1 MSNNSSSSSS
11 SSNSSKSE
19 TKLLDHIIYSLIP
32 YKGYGVRAWSRRDV
46 VNEVEYAFKGWFSPY
61 AQAFVRPGEEL
72 KAVVKAPNSI
82 YMARVFVGDGLD
94 ELKRSGVVSHIA
106 LIPLDIATKLPLAEI
121 DREMTNYTVSKGIGL
136 GEIEPLRI
144 GLVERY
150 EGGREG
156 REEGREEVDE
166 DLEYLKKVVDF
177 EKAEKILTAIS
188 KPESK
193 IIVIFKR
200 DIFSRARL
208 VYALAKM
215 FLMHKV
221 TEYIITVEK
230 PIDNILIEFTKTI
243 IVLDKMFPVRSTE
256 DWTVIKIG
264 DGEKEGKVIETDI
277 RDTLKRIGYKVD

>member
-1 MSNNSSSSSS
+1 MSNNSSSSN
-11 SSNSSKSE
+11 SNSSNKSE
-19 TKLLDHIIYSLIP
+19 IKLDHIIYSLIP

-61 AQAFVRPGEEL
+61 VQAFVRPGEEL
-72 KAVVKAPNSI
+72 KAVVKAPNSL

-106 LIPLDIATKLPLAEI
+106 LIPLDIVTKLPLAEI

-150 EGGREG
+150 EGGRE
-156 REEGREEVDE
+156 EGRGGEEVDE

-243 IVLDKMFPVRSTE
+243 IVLDKIFPVRSTE

>member
-11 SSNSSKSE
+11 NSNSSKSE
-19 TKLLDHIIYSLIP
+19 TKLDHIIYSLIP

-106 LIPLDIATKLPLAEI
+106 LIPLDIVTKLPLAEI

-156 REEGREEVDE
+156 REIDE

>member
-19 TKLLDHIIYSLIP
+19 IKLLDHIIYSLIP

-106 LIPLDIATKLPLAEI
+106 LIPLDIVTKLPLAEI

-144 GLVERY
+144 GLVERD
-150 EGGREG
+150 G
-156 REEGREEVDE
+156 EEVDE

>member
-1 MSNNSSSSSS
+1 
-11 SSNSSKSE
+11 
-19 TKLLDHIIYSLIP
+19 
-32 YKGYGVRAWSRRDV
+32 
-46 VNEVEYAFKGWFSPY
+46 
-61 AQAFVRPGEEL
+61 
-72 KAVVKAPNSI
+72 
-82 YMARVFVGDGLD
+82 MARVFVGDGLD

-106 LIPLDIATKLPLAEI
+106 LIPLDIVTKLPLAEI

-150 EGGREG
+150 EGGRE
-156 REEGREEVDE
+156 EGRGGEEVDE

-243 IVLDKMFPVRSTE
+243 IVLDKIFPVRSTE

>member
-11 SSNSSKSE
+11 NSNSSNKSE
-19 TKLLDHIIYSLIP
+19 IKLDHIIYSLIP

-136 GEIEPLRI
+136 GDIEPLRI

-150 EGGREG
+150 EGGRE
-156 REEGREEVDE
+156 EGRGGEEVDE

-193 IIVIFKR
+193 MIVIFKR

-243 IVLDKMFPVRSTE
+243 IVLDKIFPVRSTE

-264 DGEKEGKVIETDI
+264 DGEKEDKVIETDI

>member
-106 LIPLDIATKLPLAEI
+106 LIPLDIVTKLPLAEI

-144 GLVERY
+144 GLVERD
-150 EGGREG
+150 G
-156 REEGREEVDE
+156 EEVDE

-243 IVLDKMFPVRSTE
+243 IVLDKIFPVRSTE